1 MPLAFEDLRVL
12 QLAEAIA
19 DATWKTVMGW
29 QPFAREAMGKQFIQA
44 ADSIGANI
52 AGGFGRSNYG
62 EKVTFFHYAR
72 GSTFETKYWLNRA
85 VKREL
90 VDDHVLRD
98 TTSQLAE
105 LARQLNALV
114 AATKRQRTALNP
126 SRSLRESSE
135 SYDAA
140 DAGDAGDSIL
150 VELFSPADLAWLED
164 INYPLPVTNYP
175 IGDSSA

>member
-12 QLAEAIA
+12 QLAEAVA

-29 QPFAREAMGKQFIQA
+29 QPFEREAMGKQLIQA

-52 AGGFGRSNYG
+52 AEAFGRYHWG
-62 EKVTFFHYAR
+62 EKVTFFYYAR
-72 GSTFETKYWLNRA
+72 GSIFETKYWLNRA
-85 VKREL
+85 VRREL

-114 AATKRQRTALNP
+114 AATKHQRAASST
-126 SRSLRESSE
+126 SKSLREAYE
-135 SYDAA
+135 LYEAA
-140 DAGDAGDSIL
+140 DPGDALDHVF
-150 VELFSPADLAWLED
+150 VELFASEDLAWLAD
-164 INYPLPVTNYP
+164 LNYQLPVTNYP
-175 IGDSSA
+175 IGGPRA